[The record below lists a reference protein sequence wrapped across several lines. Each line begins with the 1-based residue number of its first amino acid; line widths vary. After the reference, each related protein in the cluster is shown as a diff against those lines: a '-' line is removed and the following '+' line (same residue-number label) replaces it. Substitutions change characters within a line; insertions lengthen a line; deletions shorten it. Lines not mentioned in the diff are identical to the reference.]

1 MALSFSTRSVEGPST
16 SLACATGVRT
26 VIHAHTMSDG
36 LVRLAGE
43 GLEKGKK
50 PISMAFFYFGS
61 FSHRYKLFHYLPSR
75 CTTLGLL
82 FVREARSAEIILAH
96 LPLSA
101 CYVACCLLLTGL
113 WRACA

>member
-1 MALSFSTRSVEGPST
+1 MLACSVEGPST

-26 VIHAHTMSDG
+26 AIHAHTMSVG

-50 PISMAFFYFGS
+50 PISMAFFLLEQLVF
-61 FSHRYKLFHYLPSR
+61 HRYNLFHCLPNR

-82 FVREARSAEIILAH
+82 FLREARSAEIILAH

-101 CYVACCLLLTGL
+101 CYVVYGLLLTGL